1 MREVIAEIEAW
12 KKEGRAVA
20 IATNVK

>member
-12 KKEGRAVA
+12 KKERRAVA